1 MKTKKKKRRRNNV
14 AENQL
19 HTRNLS
25 AGPQNRFNDFWIN
38 SELLS
43 YFFQEYVQVGSQAK
57 KRNSS

>member
-1 MKTKKKKRRRNNV
+1 MKTTKIRRNNM

-19 HTRNLS
+19 NTRNLS
-25 AGPQNRFNDFWIN
+25 VGPQIRFNDFWIN
-38 SELLS
+38 FELFS